1 MSNHRLTGYAVLSGV
16 DMYSQENTQMQPLGA
31 VGIAENGD
39 LYRYTRII
47 STGTD
52 LVAGKLMV
60 SLGRESNHQNIA
72 LSAAAAVGSRSVEPT
87 VGATA
92 VDANEYDEG
101 WLIFN
106 DVSPEGEFY
115 KILSHDTSAAGSEA
129 ITVNIERG
137 LKTAATTSSEV
148 ELVRNPW
155 NNPAV
160 SQLIAERPAG
170 VAVQDWDVSVA
181 NYGWLKTRGM
191 AAVLVDTT
199 GVTVGYK
206 ATISDEVDG
215 AVGVYSDVDA
225 EFEVGQMMATGT
237 ATEYNSIYLTID

>member
-1 MSNHRLTGYAVLSGV
+1 MHRLTGPAVLSGV
-16 DMYSQENTQMQPLGA
+16 DMYSEEDTQMHAMGA
-31 VGIAENGD
+31 LGIAENGD
-39 LYRYTRII
+39 MYRYTRII
-47 STGTD
+47 SSGTD
-52 LVAGKLMV
+52 LVAGKLYV
-60 SLGRESNHQNIA
+60 SLSREGNHQNIA
-72 LSAAAAVGSRSVEPT
+72 LSAAASVGDTSVEPT

-115 KILSHDTSAAGSEA
+115 KVVSHDTSTGGSEA
-129 ITVNIERG
+129 ITVNLERG

-155 NNPAV
+155 NNPAI
-160 SQLIAERPAG
+160 SQLVAERPAG

-191 AAVLVDTT
+191 ASVLVDDS
-199 GVTVGYK
+199 GITVGLK
-206 ATISDEVDG
+206 ATISNQANG
-215 AVGVYSDVDA
+215 AVGLYSDVDV

-237 ATEYNSIYLTID
+237 STEYNSIYLTID